1 MDYES
6 DDDYDAPMED
16 TAITGAM
23 PQSTQEVV
31 PTIGTTDHSEDV
43 SSDREEVE
51 PLSDTCKSMEVPEDT
66 DENTEDNVINF
77 NLDSTKR
84 DVPNDEDPE
93 TIKAKLE
100 ERKQAQKK
108 SQEEAA
114 IHFPGYKP
122 DIVLRFQSLFA
133 VNIPASI
140 SDVWESARKP
150 KLKKKHKFHQHTFA
164 TTTEPPPAYLP
175 DDEVEFLRTWSDEK
189 CREIQNVNPNSHFS
203 SAKKG
208 ADKLGK
214 KDRYFPEWRVGPAKL
229 LFDQSGVPLEAPNTY
244 QYNFIQKEAA
254 SAPPKRDGTS
264 HVISEDEGV
273 PPSPDPAELDSNK
286 QKLNPHAFLMITQ
299 NAWENDVIIN
309 PEKQLDKV
317 SKVRDGKWYTE
328 PKVPTEFT
336 DSYANS
342 SKLDTQTALLTNSIF
357 LPENER
363 LVSGAWI
370 DDIVWDISS
379 FNPPKPRPMVL
390 DPLDS
395 DLAFDN
401 FFSKYYDSKSQV
413 KKKHFPEGHNV
424 NDDMLDPTTDPFNIS
439 NDDYYCLIESGRER
453 AQGDAGI
460 KIEHSIPANQLCTAL
475 FPAQLTPYEKRR
487 LHRPQIPSVRRR
499 SEPEFLPVSNLV
511 RFADEKQSDRQ
522 RERDASGGGDV
533 FFMRSF
539 EDLSAKDGHI
549 ILCEYCEEHPPLASM
564 VGMASRIITYY
575 RKAPKGSEPA
585 HQTPFPYGDIY
596 PAKQPPYLLGKL
608 APGTRIST
616 IDNKLFT
623 SPVYLHSMSDTDFL
637 LIRTRDG
644 IFIRKVSSVFC
655 IGQQSPKIEVPH
667 PNSRQAGNIMKD
679 LFLVRLY
686 RMFLANDEEPKRV
699 KVEAVNTTFQHLS
712 ENFVRK
718 TLRQCSDLVKA
729 GPDFSYWVLKRD
741 FRLPTEEEL
750 CLIISPEQLCT
761 YYSMQAGEQ
770 RLRDAGYTGT
780 AISSEAEDEDSD
792 DDVGKIEDEIMT
804 APWRT
809 TKHYLAAM
817 QGKYTLNVNGI
828 ADPTGCN
835 QGFAYMKM
843 PKRASAQTPMTPMT
857 PMGLS
862 PSLGDRPR
870 ANIRGTDADLRKLRV
885 NEARSVLKTKFNIP
899 DSTLKDM
906 GRWKCIRKL
915 IELSNSAVIQ
925 GDGGGV
931 TKFAR
936 GVKVTQSE
944 QQDKYRKDCQRI
956 FDIQNKILTSQEV
969 ISTDEDS
976 SSGSETELELALD
989 LENIMSGSS
998 SLTNSKSLSSNS
1010 KESALSVLTARASS
1024 SRQTDH
1030 RRKTSFIS
1038 DRAATLESD
1047 EESVASNQ
1055 SVVGRRLLIKRTYRK
1070 DGKEFVR
1077 QEIVKNAAVIDA
1089 YVKINKEKGNSLR
1102 AQLQVEKDKEDM
1114 KRQKRKLMQ
1123 QLRRLKSTDSKER
1136 VQVRYPSIETH
1147 KPFKRPYRTG
1157 VSAITKGML
1166 SPSKTTT
1173 KKCSACGEIGH
1184 LRSNR
1189 SCPLYERK
1197 SGSGR
1202 GGMHKRP
1209 RLQVAMTEEEQDKLV
1224 AESLGK
1230 EDDLVRTE
1238 GVKVVF
1244 SKTLVEN
1251 ANKVSRDALK
1261 LKFPKLKTP
1270 LSQTI
1275 SYSPLGGKQRKRG
1288 PNVRAGIEY
1297 LKTPQKVKRR
1307 RSTPLLSFYTILEEA
1322 FKEVEVLPGV
1332 LEFMDPVSSKL
1343 YPEYRVYVKSPMDL
1357 KTIKENISNNS
1368 YKCQEDFLEHVSLL
1382 LLNSTRFNGP
1392 DHELTK
1398 VAGNIVQT
1406 FKECLASKSARIREL
1421 ELEIN
1426 PIIEKDPLLS
1436 LSLIF
1441 REITR
1446 EISMLPGAAHFIY
1459 PLIKEEAHGY
1469 TDRVREP
1476 VTLIQIYQSCK
1487 KCNYRSRDEFLSRI
1501 DLLVNNSVCYYGTEH
1516 ANTRCAD
1523 TLRQHGME
1531 LLANYSEKLSELEQK
1546 ILLPHSPSN
1555 LLSETVV
1562 SGNLEDSKDTS
1573 LQEGDVLADTA
1584 SFEDTVIDTV
1594 VDYEFGDMNLIEEE
1608 ITDDISEDEAAYSY
1622 ERTYATSDEND
1633 ELYGA
1638 GEGNVT

>member
-1 MDYES
+1 MSYES
-6 DDDYDAPMED
+6 DDDYDTPMQD
-16 TAITGAM
+16 TSITGSM
-23 PQSTQEVV
+23 PLDTQRSLPV
-31 PTIGTTDHSEDV
+31 IITTDPSEDV
-43 SSDREEVE
+43 SSDREEIE
-51 PLSDTCKSMEVPEDT
+51 PLSDSCKSMEIPD
-66 DENTEDNVINF
+66 DTEDNVINIDVDKTDGET
-77 NLDSTKR
+77 LDT
-84 DVPNDEDPE
+84 DPE
-93 TIKAKLE
+93 AVKAKAE
-100 ERKQAQKK
+100 ERRLLQKK
-108 SQEEAA
+108 CQEEAA

-122 DIVLRFQSLFA
+122 DGVLRFQSLFS
-133 VNIPASI
+133 VNTPASI
-140 SDVWESARKP
+140 ADVWESARKP
-150 KLKKKHKFHQHTFA
+150 KLKKKHKFHQHTFT

-189 CREIQNVNPNSHFS
+189 CREIQNVDPNSHFS
-203 SAKKG
+203 SGKKG
-208 ADKLGK
+208 ADKQGR
-214 KDRYFPEWRVGPAKL
+214 KDTYFPDWRVGPAKL
-229 LFDQSGVPLEAPNTY
+229 LFDQSSVPLEAPSTY
-244 QYNFIQKEAA
+244 QYNFIQKEAKPVP
-254 SAPPKRDGTS
+254 SKRDGTNS
-264 HVISEDEGV
+264 AVSEDEGN
-273 PPSPDPAELDSNK
+273 PPSPDPAELDSDR

-299 NAWENDVIIN
+299 NDWENDIIIN

-317 SKVRDGKWYTE
+317 AKVRDGKWYTE

-336 DSYANS
+336 DSYTNS
-342 SKLDTQTALLTNSIF
+342 SKQDTQTSQLTNSIF
-357 LPENER
+357 PPENER

-370 DDIVWDISS
+370 DDIIWDISS
-379 FNPPKPRPMVL
+379 FKPPKPRSMVL

-395 DLAFDN
+395 DLAFDH
-401 FFSKYYDSKSQV
+401 FFSKYYDSKSQA
-413 KKKHFPEGHNV
+413 KKKNIPEGHNV
-424 NDDMLDPTTDPFNIS
+424 NDDMLDPTTDPFNVS
-439 NDDYYCLIESGRER
+439 NDDYYCLVESGRER
-453 AQGDAGI
+453 AQGDALGYGT
-460 KIEHSIPANQLCTAL
+460 KIEHSIPANQLCTPL

-487 LHRPQIPSVRRR
+487 LHRPQIPSVRKR
-499 SEPEFLPVSNLV
+499 SEPEYLFVSNLV
-511 RFADEKQSDRQ
+511 RYADEKQRDRQ

-539 EDLSAKDGHI
+539 EDLSAKDGHL
-549 ILCEYCEEHPPLASM
+549 ILGEYCEEHPPLISM

-575 RKAPKGSEPA
+575 RKAPKGSEPV
-585 HQTPFPYGDIY
+585 HQTAFPYGDTY
-596 PAKQPPYLLGKL
+596 PAKQPPFLLGKL

-623 SPVYLHSMSDTDFL
+623 SPVYLQTMPDTDFL

-644 IFIRKVSSVFC
+644 IFIRKVSAVFC
-655 IGQQSPKIEVPH
+655 IGQQNPKIEVPH
-667 PNSRQAGNIMKD
+667 PNSRQAGNIMKE

-699 KVEAVNTTFQHLS
+699 KMEAVNNTFQHLS

-780 AISSEAEDEDSD
+780 AISSEPEDEDSD
-792 DDVGKIEDEIMT
+792 DDVAKIEDEIMT

-857 PMGLS
+857 PMGSS

-885 NEARSVLKTKFNIP
+885 NEARSVLKNKFNIP
-899 DSTLKDM
+899 DSALKEM

-956 FDIQNKILTSQEV
+956 FDIQNKVLTSQEV

-976 SSGSETELELALD
+976 SSGSETEMELARD
-989 LENIMSGSS
+989 LENIMSDSS
-998 SLTNSKSLSSNS
+998 SLPNPKPLSSNS
-1010 KESALSVLTARASS
+1010 KDVLSGFTGRTSS
-1024 SRQTDH
+1024 SRQTEH
-1030 RRKTSFIS
+1030 RRKPSFIS
-1038 DRAATLESD
+1038 DKTPTQDSD

-1123 QLRRLKSTDSKER
+1123 QLRRLKSTDGKER
-1136 VQVRYPSIETH
+1136 VQVRHPSIETH
-1147 KPFKRPYRTG
+1147 KHFKRPYRTG
-1157 VSAITKGML
+1157 ISALTKGML

-1202 GGMHKRP
+1202 GGVNKRP

-1230 EDDLVRTE
+1230 EDGLVRME
-1238 GVKVVF
+1238 GVKMVF
-1244 SKTLVEN
+1244 SKALVEN
-1251 ANKVSRDALK
+1251 ATKVSRDALK
-1261 LKFPKLKTP
+1261 LRFPKIKTP

-1288 PNVRAGIEY
+1288 PKSRDNFDY
-1297 LKTPQKVKRR
+1297 LRTPEKVKRR
-1307 RSTPLLSFYTILEEA
+1307 RSTPLLSFYTILEGA
-1322 FKEVEVLPGV
+1322 FKEVEVLAGV
-1332 LEFMDPVSSKL
+1332 QEFMDPVSSKL

-1357 KTIKENISNNS
+1357 KTIKENISNNT
-1368 YKCQEDFLEHVSLL
+1368 YKCQEEFLEHVSLL

-1398 VAGNIVQT
+1398 VAGKIVQT
-1406 FKECLASKSARIREL
+1406 FKDYLSSKFSRIREL

-1426 PIIEKDPLLS
+1426 PMIEKDPLLS

-1446 EISMLPGAAHFIY
+1446 EVSMLPGAAHFIY
-1459 PLIKEEAHGY
+1459 PLIKEEAQGY
-1469 TDRVREP
+1469 TDLVREP
-1476 VTLIQIYQSCK
+1476 VFLIQIYQSCK
-1487 KCNYRSRDEFLSRI
+1487 KCSYKSRDEFLSRL
-1501 DLLVNNSVCYYGTEH
+1501 DLLVNNSISYYGADH

-1523 TLRQHGME
+1523 VLRQHGME

-1555 LLSETVV
+1555 ILSETVV
-1562 SGNLEDSKDTS
+1562 SGNLEDSKDSS
-1573 LQEGDVLADTA
+1573 LQEGEVLADTTA
-1584 SFEDTVIDTV
+1584 FEDTVIDTV
-1594 VDYEFGDMNLIEEE
+1594 VGYDEFEDMNLMEEE
-1608 ITDDISEDEAAYSY
+1608 ITDDISEDEAAYRY
-1622 ERTYATSDEND
+1622 DQTYTTSDEND
-1633 ELYGA
+1633 ELYGG
-1638 GEGNVT
+1638 GEGNVI